1 MTRPDGIISV
11 EPKAVA
17 TYTAMCWIG
26 DDKDPALL
34 WMAERYGWKIAGMRD
49 SLRKGR
55 ALMIVGKNNK
65 RYLVAHGDYIIAL
78 GANGSLRVA
87 TVKEFD
93 SDYREAS
100 A

>member
-1 MTRPDGIISV
+1 MTRPDGIISI

-26 DDKDPALL
+26 DEKDPALV
-34 WMAERYGWKIAGMRD
+34 WMAERYGWKIDGMKASAR
-49 SLRKGR
+49 GR
-55 ALMIVGKNNK
+55 CLIIVGKNNK
-65 RYLVAHGDYIIAL
+65 RYRVSHGDYIIAL

-93 SDYREAS
+93 RDYREAS

>member
-1 MTRPDGIISV
+1 MTRPDGIV
-11 EPKAVA
+11 EIQPKAVA

-26 DDKDPALL
+26 DEKDPALV
-34 WMAERYGWKIAGMRD
+34 WMAERYNWRIDGMRD
-49 SLRKGR
+49 SIRKGR
-55 ALMIVGKNNK
+55 CLMITGKNNK
-65 RYLVAHGDYIIAL
+65 RYLVAHGEYIIAL

-93 SDYREAS
+93 RDYREAS